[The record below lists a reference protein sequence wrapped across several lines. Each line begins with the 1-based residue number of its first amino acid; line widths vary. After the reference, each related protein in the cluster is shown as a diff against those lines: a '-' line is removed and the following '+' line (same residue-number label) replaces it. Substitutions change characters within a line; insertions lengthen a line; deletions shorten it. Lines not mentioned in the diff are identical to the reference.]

1 MTFLMNKSLKLQTRG
16 LFLWL
21 RPRNQSEEIDDF
33 LAQLKSLAWS
43 ESQDNIFASVI
54 VLNIFDIVT
63 LLLHLGCEELS
74 KCSVT

>member
-33 LAQLKSLAWS
+33 LAQLNIINQRKVWRGVKARITFLPQSLCL
-43 ESQDNIFASVI
+43 IFSI
-54 VLNIFDIVT
+54 
-63 LLLHLGCEELS
+63 S
-74 KCSVT
+74 